1 MILFLNQ
8 QINER
13 GKIKT
18 QLPKKKKTKERK
30 EKKRKQKRKNKAL
43 KFIKVV

>member
-30 EKKRKQKRKNKAL
+30 GKRKKGNKRGK
-43 KFIKVV
+43 IKR